1 MTKTETI
8 IIMVLGNSSVGKTS
22 FILKYTEDIFRD
34 LYISTIGIDNKRK
47 IIKHSNNKEYSLI
60 FYDTAGQEKYKSIS
74 LNIIKNADG
83 VLLIY
88 DITKQDTF
96 EAISSWMDSIE
107 SLKGK
112 DFPLILIGN
121 KLDLENLRV
130 VSYEEGKELASK
142 YKIDFFETSNKN
154 GTNIENACLALVNII
169 VNNRENNLLKE
180 FEIVKE
186 ENIKLDKKKCSKSK
200 KHRCC

>member
-1 MTKTETI
+1 MTKSETI
-8 IIMVLGNSSVGKTS
+8 KIMVLGNSSVGKTS

-96 EAISSWMDSIE
+96 EAIASWMENIE
-107 SLKGK
+107 NIKGK

-121 KLDLENLRV
+121 KLDLENIRV
-130 VSYEEGKELASK
+130 VSPEEGKELASK
-142 YKIDFFETSNKN
+142 YKVDFFETSNKN

-169 VNNRENNLLKE
+169 INRRENNLLKE
-180 FEIVKE
+180 FEIVKD
-186 ENIKLDKKKCSKSK
+186 ENIKLDKKNISKSK
-200 KHRCC
+200 KHRC

>member
-1 MTKTETI
+1 MTKSESI
-8 IIMVLGNSSVGKTS
+8 KIMVLGNSSVGKTS

-96 EAISSWMDSIE
+96 EAIASWMENIE
-107 SLKGK
+107 NIKGK

-121 KLDLENLRV
+121 KLDLENIRV
-130 VSYEEGKELASK
+130 VSPEEGKELASK
-142 YKIDFFETSNKN
+142 YKVDFFETSNKN

-169 VNNRENNLLKE
+169 INRRENNLLKE
-180 FEIVKE
+180 FEIVKD
-186 ENIKLDKKKCSKSK
+186 ENIKLDKKNISKPK
-200 KHRCC
+200 KHRC

>member
-1 MTKTETI
+1 MTKSESI
-8 IIMVLGNSSVGKTS
+8 KIMVLGNSSVGKTS

-96 EAISSWMDSIE
+96 EAIASWMENIE
-107 SLKGK
+107 NIKGK

-121 KLDLENLRV
+121 KLDLENIRV
-130 VSYEEGKELASK
+130 VSPEEGKELASK
-142 YKIDFFETSNKN
+142 YKVDFFETSNKN

-169 VNNRENNLLKE
+169 INRRENNLLKE
-180 FEIVKE
+180 FEIVKD
-186 ENIKLDKKKCSKSK
+186 ENIKLDKKNISKSK
-200 KHRCC
+200 KHRC

>member
-8 IIMVLGNSSVGKTS
+8 KIMVLGNSSVGKTS